1 MTQQTRKEYGKMWKL
16 GLVNNDPSLQKCYLE
31 FKDDIDEEIDTGA

>member
-16 GLVNNDPSLQKCYLE
+16 GLVNNDPSLEACYKE
-31 FKDDIDEEIDTGA
+31 FKDEIDAEIKKGA